1 MCKLYTLQEM
11 HMPEQKLE
19 VVVGDIL
26 RDRKLT
32 IATAESCTG
41 GLLGHLLT
49 DKPGS
54 SIYFLGGIIAY
65 AYGAKENLLGVR
77 HETLWQFGA
86 VSRETV
92 REMARGVRRAFAAD
106 IGVSITGIA
115 GPGGGM
121 PNKPVGLVW
130 VGLCTYDGEWSKSF
144 LWDGNRAENKMASAQ
159 AALQIVYDYLNGK
172 TPAD

>member
-1 MCKLYTLQEM
+1 MSGR
-11 HMPEQKLE
+11 PLE
-19 VVVGDIL
+19 IVIGEIL
-26 RDRKLT
+26 RERKLT
-32 IATAESCTG
+32 LAVAESCTG
-41 GLLGHLLT
+41 GLFGNLIT
-49 DKPGS
+49 DISGS
-54 SIYFLGGIIAY
+54 SDYFLGGIIAY

-106 IGVSITGIA
+106 IGLSITGIA

-130 VGLCTYDGEWSKSF
+130 IGLCTYDGEWSKSF
-144 LWDGNRAENKMASAQ
+144 YWNGSRVENKISSAR
-159 AALQIVYDYLNGK
+159 AALQFIYDYLQGI
-172 TPAD
+172 TPLE

>member
-1 MCKLYTLQEM
+1 
-11 HMPEQKLE
+11 MPDQPIE
-19 VVVGDIL
+19 VIVGDIL
-26 RDRKLT
+26 RERKLT

-49 DKPGS
+49 DVPGAS
-54 SIYFLGGIIAY
+54 DYFLGGIIAY

-92 REMARGVRRAFAAD
+92 REMARGVRRSFAAD
-106 IGVSITGIA
+106 IGISITGIA

-130 VGLCTYDGEWSKSF
+130 IGLCTYDGEWSKSY
-144 LWDGNRAENKMASAQ
+144 LWSGNRAENKITSAR
-159 AALQIVYDYLNGK
+159 AALLLVQDYLNGK
-172 TPAD
+172 VITD

>member
-1 MCKLYTLQEM
+1 MLDQS
-11 HMPEQKLE
+11 LE
-19 VVVGDIL
+19 IVIGDIL

-32 IATAESCTG
+32 LATAESCTG
-41 GLLGHLLT
+41 GLLGNMIT
-49 DKPGS
+49 DISGS
-54 SIYFLGGIIAY
+54 SDYFLGGIIAY

-121 PNKPVGLVW
+121 PNKPIGLVW
-130 VGLCTYDGEWSKSF
+130 IGLCTYDGEWSKSF
-144 LWDGNRAENKMASAQ
+144 HWKGDRVENKISSAQ
-159 AALQIVYDYLNGK
+159 AALQIIYDYLQGI
-172 TPAD
+172 TPSE

>member
-1 MCKLYTLQEM
+1 MEIQ
-11 HMPEQKLE
+11 MPDQRLE
-19 VVVGDIL
+19 VIIGDIL
-26 RDRKLT
+26 RQQKLT
-32 IATAESCTG
+32 LATAESCTG
-41 GLLGHLLT
+41 GLLGSLIT
-49 DKPGS
+49 DIPGS
-54 SIYFLGGIIAY
+54 SDYFLGGIIAY

-121 PNKPVGLVW
+121 PNKPVGLAW
-130 VGLCTYDGEWSKSF
+130 IGLCTYDGEWAKSYH
-144 LWDGNRAENKMASAQ
+144 WDGDRYENKLSSAR
-159 AALQIVYDYLNGK
+159 AALQIIQDYLNGS
-172 TPAD
+172 TPAE

>member
-1 MCKLYTLQEM
+1 MNMLDQ
-11 HMPEQKLE
+11 PLE
-19 VVVGDIL
+19 IVIGDIL

-32 IATAESCTG
+32 LATAESCTG
-41 GLLGHLLT
+41 GLLGNMIT
-49 DKPGS
+49 DISGS
-54 SIYFLGGIIAY
+54 SDYFLGGIIAY

-121 PNKPVGLVW
+121 PNKPIGLVW
-130 VGLCTYDGEWSKSF
+130 IGLCTYDGEWSKSF
-144 LWDGNRAENKMASAQ
+144 HWKGDRVENKISSAQ
-159 AALQIVYDYLNGK
+159 AALQIIYDYLQGI
-172 TPAD
+172 TPSE

>member
-1 MCKLYTLQEM
+1 MENMEKSM
-11 HMPEQKLE
+11 AEQPLE
-19 VVVGDIL
+19 ILVGELL
-26 RDRKLT
+26 RERKLT
-32 IATAESCTG
+32 LATAESCTG
-41 GLLGHLLT
+41 GLLGSMIT
-49 DKPGS
+49 DISGS
-54 SIYFLGGIIAY
+54 SDYFLGGIIAY

-121 PNKPVGLVW
+121 PSKPVGLVW
-130 VGLCTYDGEWSKSF
+130 IGICTYDGEWSKSF
-144 LWDGNRAENKMASAQ
+144 QWKGDRVENKVQSAR
-159 AALQIVYDYLNGK
+159 AALQLVCDYLQGISINE
-172 TPAD
+172 

>member
-1 MCKLYTLQEM
+1 MEINM
-11 HMPEQKLE
+11 SDRPLE
-19 VVVGDIL
+19 IVIGEIL
-26 RDRKLT
+26 RERKLT
-32 IATAESCTG
+32 LATAESCTG
-41 GLLGHLLT
+41 GLLGNLIT
-49 DKPGS
+49 DVSGS
-54 SIYFLGGIIAY
+54 SDYFLGGIIAY

-121 PNKPVGLVW
+121 PNKPVGLAW
-130 VGLCTYDGEWSKSF
+130 IGLCTYDGEWSKSY
-144 LWDGNRAENKMASAQ
+144 LWEGTRVENKISSAHG
-159 AALQIVYDYLNGK
+159 ALQFIYDYLQGI
-172 TPAD
+172 TPSE

>member
-1 MCKLYTLQEM
+1 MSDQ
-11 HMPEQKLE
+11 PLE
-19 VVVGDIL
+19 IVIGDIL
-26 RDRKLT
+26 RERKLT
-32 IATAESCTG
+32 LATAESCTG
-41 GLLGHLLT
+41 GLIGNLIT
-49 DKPGS
+49 DIPGS
-54 SIYFLGGIIAY
+54 SDYFLGGIIAY

-92 REMARGVRRAFAAD
+92 REMARGVRRVFAAD
-106 IGVSITGIA
+106 IGISITGIA

-144 LWDGNRAENKMASAQ
+144 NWDGNRVENKVSSAK
-159 AALQIVYDYLNGK
+159 AALQFIYDYLQGVI
-172 TPAD
+172 PSD

>member
-1 MCKLYTLQEM
+1 MLDQ
-11 HMPEQKLE
+11 PLE
-19 VVVGDIL
+19 IVIGDIL

-32 IATAESCTG
+32 LATAESCTG
-41 GLLGHLLT
+41 GLLGNMIT
-49 DKPGS
+49 DISGS
-54 SIYFLGGIIAY
+54 SDYFLGGIIAY

-121 PNKPVGLVW
+121 PNKPIGLVW
-130 VGLCTYDGEWSKSF
+130 IGLCTYDGEWSKSF
-144 LWDGNRAENKMASAQ
+144 HWKGDRVENKISSAQ
-159 AALQIVYDYLNGK
+159 AALQIIYDYLQGI
-172 TPAD
+172 TPSE

>member
-1 MCKLYTLQEM
+1 MEINMSDQPLEIIIGNTLRE
-11 HMPEQKLE
+11 
-19 VVVGDIL
+19 
-26 RDRKLT
+26 RKLT
-32 IATAESCTG
+32 LATAESCTG
-41 GLLGHLLT
+41 GLLGSLIT
-49 DKPGS
+49 DIPGS
-54 SIYFLGGIIAY
+54 SDYFLGGIIAY

-121 PNKPVGLVW
+121 PNKPIGLVW
-130 VGLCTYDGEWSKSF
+130 LGLCTYDGEWSKCCH
-144 LWDGNRAENKMASAQ
+144 WNGNRLENKVASAQ
-159 AALQIVYDYLNGK
+159 AALQFIHDYLNGI
-172 TPAD
+172 TPSE

>member
-1 MCKLYTLQEM
+1 MEKI
-11 HMPEQKLE
+11 MPDQPLE
-19 VVVGDIL
+19 IVIGEIL
-26 RDRKLT
+26 RERKLT
-32 IATAESCTG
+32 LAAAESCTG
-41 GLLGHLLT
+41 GLLGNLIT
-49 DKPGS
+49 DVSGS
-54 SIYFLGGIIAY
+54 SDYFLGGIIAY

-130 VGLCTYDGEWSKSF
+130 IGLCTYDGEWSKSF
-144 LWDGNRAENKMASAQ
+144 HWEGNRVENKMSSAK
-159 AALQIVYDYLNGK
+159 AALKFIYDYLQGI
-172 TPAD
+172 TPSELT